1 MHLWYDI
8 RQRIE
13 IPGGINMNWI
23 QSVVMGFFSGLAEP
37 MPLSAEAHRG
47 LLSRLMG

>member
-1 MHLWYDI
+1 
-8 RQRIE
+8 
-13 IPGGINMNWI
+13 MNWI